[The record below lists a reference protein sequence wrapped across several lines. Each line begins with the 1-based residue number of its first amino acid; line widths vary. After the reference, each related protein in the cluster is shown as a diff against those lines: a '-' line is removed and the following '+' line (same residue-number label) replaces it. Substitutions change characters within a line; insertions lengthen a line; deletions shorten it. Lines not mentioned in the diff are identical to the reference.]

1 MRLRVTV
8 EWVVDLPG
16 TAVRADLLDQV
27 EAWCVFATEVEG
39 HSRRHAEQAARW
51 VRAWIEHM
59 QANGLGPTPDSCVA
73 WLRDMTRG
81 ASLSPQTIR
90 NRASAC
96 RRFAGWMVVQ
106 GVLDANP
113 WTSVPMPRGRARQ
126 GADAF
131 TDDQVAALIAHAE
144 RMATEGRK
152 PSDRASAAN
161 RANLYRFL
169 SLTGLRRGEARAQRW
184 DDIDLKAR
192 TMVISLDKARR
203 SDPVPLSVAAAR
215 MLRQLLA
222 QRGTSPLVF
231 PTIVTDKA
239 LEADCKA
246 CGITGRGKWHR
257 FRVGFVTESFEAGVP
272 PELIQRLVRHRSIDQ
287 THRYLRHKEERL
299 RNAAEAR
306 TSKIFEDSSLSK
318 PRAAD
323 SFPVDSRMTTGAPT
337 TESSKTTSQVAAPVA
352 NESTLILAGLLS
364 ALGRSG
370 SSGLPTN
377 EKARVRGRE
386 PLLSRGDRICTDAPT
401 GAPERLL
408 LAAIE
413 LITAVLQLQQGAAS
427 ESAEDRERW
436 TVRAGGR
443 GRGTRH
449 SGIAERR
456 PRA

>member
-8 EWVVDLPG
+8 EWIVDSMGP
-16 TAVRADLLDQV
+16 AVRADILDQV

-51 VRAWIEHM
+51 ARAWVVYMRDNNMH
-59 QANGLGPTPDSCVA
+59 PTPDSCVA

-113 WTSVPMPRGRARQ
+113 WTSVPMPRGRARH

-144 RMATEGRK
+144 RMATNGRK

-169 SLTGLRRGEARAQRW
+169 TLTGLRRGEARAQRW

-203 SDPVPLSVAAAR
+203 SDPVPLSVAAAG
-215 MLRQLLA
+215 MLRHMLA

-239 LEADCKA
+239 LEADCRA

-323 SFPVDSRMTTGAPT
+323 RFPVDSGMAHGAT
-337 TESSKTTSQVAAPVA
+337 ISESTPTTSQVAAPFGS
-352 NESTLILAGLLS
+352 ESTISLAGLLR

-386 PLLSRGDRICTDAPT
+386 PLVSRGDRICTDAPT

-413 LITAVLQLQQGAAS
+413 LIDAVLQLQQGAAS

-449 SGIAERR
+449 SGTAERR

>member
-8 EWVVDLPG
+8 EWIVDLPG
-16 TAVRADLLDQV
+16 PAVRADLLDQV

-51 VRAWIEHM
+51 ARAWVVYMRDNNMHT
-59 QANGLGPTPDSCVA
+59 TPDSCVA

-144 RMATEGRK
+144 RMATKGRK

-203 SDPVPLSVAAAR
+203 SDPVPLSVAAAG

-239 LEADCKA
+239 LEADCRA

-287 THRYLRHKEERL
+287 THRYLRHRESRL
-299 RNAAEAR
+299 RDAVEAR
-306 TSKIFEDSSLSK
+306 VRKKS
-318 PRAAD
+318 AD
-323 SFPVDSRMTTGAPT
+323 SLRSSETPDRLPVDSHMGHGAT
-337 TESSKTTSQVAAPVA
+337 ISESMKTTSQVAAPYGS
-352 NESTLILAGLLS
+352 ESTLSLAGLLS

-370 SSGLPTN
+370 LVTSAN

-386 PLLSRGDRICTDAPT
+386 PFVSRGDRIWTDTPT
-401 GAPERLL
+401 DVGPERLIHHAML
-408 LAAIE
+408 LMQLAM
-413 LITAVLQLQQGAAS
+413 LQMQQGAAS
-427 ESAEDRERW
+427 EQVAI
-436 TVRAGGR
+436 RADGR
-443 GRGTRH
+443 GHRPSDSGT
-449 SGIAERR
+449 A
-456 PRA
+456 